1 MWGGVGKSLKMWRG
15 SRPNVGQVQA
25 KTKTEK
31 RGQREQEQGQN
42 VQRAGVRSKLWASCV
57 QNCV

>member
-1 MWGGVGKSLKMWRG
+1 MGKSLKMWRG